1 MMAPVR
7 PSTRPRYSGSTL
19 VWIRAMNTELKKGA
33 DRPISRD
40 RPANARKPE
49 GGSKPA
55 STRVSP
61 SPSTAAV
68 MVMILFRVPPHRP
81 RSTDPASIPAE
92 NRVSTRAA
100 AAESPPKYSMLI
112 RGNRAD
118 TGRKA
123 TENRAQMRDSSHSQ
137 R

>member
-1 MMAPVR
+1 
-7 PSTRPRYSGSTL
+7 
-19 VWIRAMNTELKKGA
+19 MNTELKKGA

-81 RSTDPASIPAE
+81 RSTDPARFQLFAVMPFHQSGSGGVPSEILHA
-92 NRVSTRAA
+92 
-100 AAESPPKYSMLI
+100 
-112 RGNRAD
+112 
-118 TGRKA
+118 
-123 TENRAQMRDSSHSQ
+123 H
-137 R
+137 

>member
-1 MMAPVR
+1 
-7 PSTRPRYSGSTL
+7 
-19 VWIRAMNTELKKGA
+19 MNTELKKGA

>member
-49 GGSKPA
+49 GGQQAGQHQGEPQSQHCRRHGDDFVPG
-55 STRVSP
+55 TSP
-61 SPSTAAV
+61 QAQE
-68 MVMILFRVPPHRP
+68 HR
-81 RSTDPASIPAE
+81 SGQHS
-92 NRVSTRAA
+92 
-100 AAESPPKYSMLI
+100 
-112 RGNRAD
+112 
-118 TGRKA
+118 GRKQGFHQSGSGGVPSEILHA
-123 TENRAQMRDSSHSQ
+123 H
-137 R
+137 